1 VTEAHLRPD
10 GEAIGLAQERCGAQ
24 RGSELSPPERAL
36 YRWILRRFAGASTP
50 RRRDVD
56 HVAGEH
62 GIVAEPALRRMEEL
76 DLIQRGPDG
85 TIGCAYPF
93 SAQPTGHTV
102 EIEDGRPAV
111 HAMCAIDAL
120 GIPFMLHRGGVV
132 RATDPTTGRG
142 LVVRIDRAGNLESD
156 PADPVA
162 LVSRTEGAG
171 PLASACCPHINL
183 HESRDLAERFLS
195 SRPDLGGAVLS
206 LADAVAVARAVF
218 EGVLD

>member
-1 VTEAHLRPD
+1 VTQAHLRPD
-10 GEAIGLAQERCGAQ
+10 GEAIGLARGRCGAR

-62 GIVAEPALRRMEEL
+62 GIVAEPALQRMKDL

-85 TIGCAYPF
+85 TICCAYPF

-132 RATDPTTGRG
+132 RATDPTTGRP
-142 LVVRIDRAGNLESD
+142 RRALPEQ
-156 PADPVA
+156 P
-162 LVSRTEGAG
+162 AG
-171 PLASACCPHINL
+171 PRRSGALARRRRGGREGGLRGCTGLASITGEGFGTP
-183 HESRDLAERFLS
+183 
-195 SRPDLGGAVLS
+195 GGRRRGA
-206 LADAVAVARAVF
+206 AAWFFR
-218 EGVLD
+218 